1 MYRILIKYPNEKF
14 NGSLWQLYGT
24 SSSTTGSTATFTP
37 YETDNIA
44 ELEATVLAL
53 DKEIGSEN
61 IMVVKE
67 LSTEYVVDI
76 TVEDVE
82 NEEVTP

>member
-1 MYRILIKYPNEKF
+1 MYKILIKYQNEKF
-14 NGSLWQLYGT
+14 NGSLWQLCGT
-24 SSSTTGSTATFTP
+24 SSSTTGSTSTFTP
-37 YETDNIA
+37 YETSDIA
-44 ELEATVLAL
+44 ELEATVLEL
-53 DKEIGSEN
+53 TKEIGSEN

-67 LSTEYVVDI
+67 LHTEYVVDI